1 MPSSRYGDP
10 MKRHPATSVA
20 LVSIAFLA
28 TAAAGCGRSDGDGHA
43 LRDGVYEFR
52 LTEVYLRQNGV
63 PAQLARSE
71 SGLHQFTLDRGS
83 FVDRW
88 RSPAGTV
95 GACWGAYVKD
105 GNQVTFRWTGG
116 CTGDW
121 AMRYSLRGD
130 VVTWSDFQPLAPG
143 AGPEEQKV
151 AEVFNGVAWTRVGG
165 VSEKGDQ
172 Q

>member
-1 MPSSRYGDP
+1 MNLPRTTNVSLAS
-10 MKRHPATSVA
+10 AALLVA
-20 LVSIAFLA
+20 V
-28 TAAAGCGRSDGDGHA
+28 AAALTGCGGSGASG

-52 LTEVYLRQNGV
+52 LPEPYLRQRGV
-63 PAQLARSE
+63 PAPLARSE
-71 SGLHQFTLDRGS
+71 SGVHQITLDRGS

-88 RSPAGTV
+88 RAADGTV
-95 GACWGAYVKD
+95 GACWGAYVED
-105 GNQVTFRWTGG
+105 GNRVTFRWTGG

-121 AMRYSLRGD
+121 AMSYSLKGD
-130 VVTWSDFQPLAPG
+130 VVTWSHFEPLDPE